1 MGAAALDATGESAF
15 EQSREPGQDPGSV
28 ELGYCSFPGCY
39 RFDDG
44 RVEQVDE
51 RIALEVPVAISF
63 GGVFFNVFSC
73 TPRDFED
80 LAYGIAFSHGF
91 ISSADEVASL
101 TVTPH
106 DHSFEIDVRLV
117 PDKQIDCT
125 SFLLSSISGKPI
137 DLAKANL
144 SAYYPAHMVHIG
156 PMDPVPPSAIIAA
169 SRGMLERQNMHL
181 NTGATHA
188 ASFVD
193 RDGTFRYMSEDI
205 GRHNAV
211 EKLVGQL
218 VRNKV
223 DPASGFA
230 FLSSRCALE
239 LVNKLARYGIGV
251 VATVSAPTSAVIDFA
266 LEANVTLCA
275 FARRKRFTV
284 YTHPE
289 HILFEDGSGSD
300 A

>member
-156 PMDPVPPSAIIAA
+156 
-169 SRGMLERQNMHL
+169 
-181 NTGATHA
+181 
-188 ASFVD
+188 
-193 RDGTFRYMSEDI
+193 
-205 GRHNAV
+205 RHNAV